1 MVPSLVVTDDLEA
14 LRRDLDDLTAQVLGL
29 GQEVTDLA
37 LAPSMLEGGRS
48 RSRTYATV
56 EDWVGQYFREVFRR
70 PTGGEFRW
78 CVEWGEHPEAVVRL
92 TALWTSWEALQAE
105 QPNALVTWLV
115 GYLDPQLPVL
125 LGRSGPFAGCTET
138 RHSAG

>member
-1 MVPSLVVTDDLEA
+1 MVPSLIVTDDLEA

-29 GQEVTDLA
+29 SQELTDLA
-37 LAPSMLEGGRS
+37 LAPSMLDGGRS
-48 RSRTYATV
+48 CSRMYATV
-56 EDWVGQYFREVFRR
+56 EEWVEQYFREVFRR

-78 CVEWGEHPEAVVRL
+78 CIEWGEHPEAVLRL
-92 TALWTSWEALQAE
+92 TALWTSWEALHAD

-115 GYLDPQLPVL
+115 GYLDPQLLVL

>member
-1 MVPSLVVTDDLEA
+1 MVPPFVVTDALEA

-29 GQEVTDLA
+29 SQEVTDLA
-37 LAPSMLEGGRS
+37 LAPSILEGGRV
-48 RSRTYATV
+48 RSRAYDTL
-56 EDWVGQYFREVFRR
+56 EDWVDQYFREVFRR

-78 CVEWGEHPEAVVRL
+78 CVEWREHLEAVVRL
-92 TALWTSWEALQAE
+92 TALWTSWEALRAE
-105 QPNALVTWLV
+105 QPSALVTWLV

-125 LGRSGPFAGCTET
+125 LGRSGPFAGCTEI